1 MNAFLQ
7 AQMDYIQ
14 MMHGL
19 GLVTL
24 AVLCLSVRGASDMRL
39 AWGWLGAFG
48 MLLGVHQWTTLVQ
61 VSLADPSW
69 MAIFGCV
76 LALSGLLCLAEF
88 GRQALAAGD
97 GPTLRRWLMVPL
109 LVTVGLGAPY
119 GPSGLDAAAH
129 QVLGLLGGAVAAWG
143 LWRSVDD
150 RSAGRH
156 WLRGL
161 AVSLAAYL
169 TVEAVAAP
177 GTWVGTDAQSHL
189 MSHLPISSVLLAP
202 VSALLAGV
210 CAFAAGSYFQTS
222 RMARLRIAGWSLPHR
237 PAPAMAALL
246 LGIGGIGWLAT
257 EAVTDAAQR
266 KMHLIMGLTT
276 RTAAAGLD
284 PADVQSLTMAPGDVT
299 TETYRRVHGRLQAFA
314 AANEG
319 CRHMRLIAV
328 NAGHALV
335 LSDIRRD
342 GGEPVAPGAET
353 IKLTTA
359 QLARLDW
366 ESHRRPPDAPGG
378 SMHPPGRPGASL
390 QRRRPPPAPV
400 EDDDGHIVGLA
411 PIVDRATGRMVGA
424 LMTDID
430 TTMVAHATAS
440 QRLEAMAIALLVSL
454 LTIGFVGVHQW
465 SRETSVRIADSEKRF
480 RDIADSSADW
490 MWEWD
495 LHRGYTYCSER
506 VSDTLGYSPE
516 EVLGRSPG
524 DFAHPAHRAEAEAA
538 FARAMA
544 TSAPIRELERLCVSR
559 DGREV
564 TLLTSGVPILDAA
577 GTVIGYRGV
586 DRDVTAR
593 HEAERALREQYD
605 LLQRLIDTIPSPVY
619 YKDWK
624 GTYLGCN
631 RAFAEAFGVSEESVV
646 GLSGDDLL
654 APDLAAECSRMD
666 RELLHHPGPQRYR
679 TSLVYA
685 DGTQREV
692 LFSKATFSSHSDQVA
707 GIVGVLVDI
716 TEHRRAEE
724 ALRTAKEV
732 AEAARA
738 ELQVANT
745 ELQTAIQHAR
755 EQALAADRA
764 NRAKS
769 EFLANMSHEIRT
781 PMNGVIGMTELAL
794 DTELTAEQRE
804 YLEAVRTSADA
815 LLAVIND
822 ILDFSKIEAGK
833 LELDLVDVDLR
844 QLVDQVLQGFALTA
858 HRKGLELACE
868 VSPDVP
874 DAVVADPVRL
884 RQVLLNLVSNAL
896 KFTSEGEVV
905 VTVDV
910 ASASKE
916 AVGLHFAVSDT
927 GSGVPRDKQRAIFE
941 AFAQADGSTT
951 RKHGGTGLGLTIS
964 SQLVRMMGGHI
975 WLESEERAG
984 SKFHFTV
991 ELEIGVPAPEEPG
1004 RDQTVSL
1011 SDLRVLVVD
1020 DTAVNRRIL
1029 HEMLHNWGMRPVA
1042 VAGGEEALAAMATAA
1057 AEGLAFDL
1065 VLLDARMPQMDG
1077 FTVAARIRDDRD
1089 IGGPTVMMLTS
1100 DGQTGESARCRD
1112 LGIHATLIKP
1122 IRQAQLLQAVT
1133 AAMSGAHLNL
1143 PPETPPSQ
1151 ASDPIGTPRAMRG
1164 LRVLL
1169 AEDNAINQKLAARL
1183 LEKRGHQVHVVANG
1197 NEAVAAVG
1205 AETFDLVLM
1214 DVQMPQMDGLQ
1225 ASEEIRRRETEVG
1238 RHTPII
1244 AMTAHAMKGDRERC
1258 LAAGMDDYVTKP
1270 VKEAELHEVIRR
1282 TLGLGDVSGRRRD
1295 DVVAEPDPTDSAH
1308 VLGGA
1313 EAALVYRAPGLL
1325 FSVREALLAQ
1335 QWASVASLSDAL
1347 GALAEGVGAP
1357 QTAAL
1362 ARELEHLVAER
1373 SQSRAEDAV
1382 ARLEDQFRLL
1392 RARLAGRSEEEAA

>member
-1 MNAFLQ
+1 MTAFLQ
-7 AQMDYIQ
+7 AQVDYIQ
-14 MMHGL
+14 LTHGL

-24 AVLCLSVRGASDMRL
+24 AMLCLSVRGASDMRL

-48 MLLGVHQWTTLVQ
+48 ILLGVHQWTTLLQ
-61 VSLADPSW
+61 ASLADPSW

-88 GRQALAAGD
+88 GRQALASGD
-97 GPTLRRWLMVPL
+97 GPALRKWLMVPL

-119 GPSGLDAAAH
+119 GPAGLDAAAH
-129 QVLGLLGGAVAAWG
+129 QVLGILGGAMAAWG
-143 LWRSVDD
+143 LWRAVDE
-150 RSAGRH
+150 RSAGRL

-161 AVSLAAYL
+161 AVTLAAYL
-169 TVEAVAAP
+169 TVEAFAAP
-177 GTWVGTDAQSHL
+177 GAWVGVGAQSHL
-189 MSHLPISSVLLAP
+189 TSHLPTSSVLLAP
-202 VSALLAGV
+202 VSALLAAV

-222 RMARLRIAGWSLPHR
+222 RMARLRVAGWSLPHR

-246 LGIGGIGWLAT
+246 LGIGGVGWLAT

-284 PADVQSLTMAPGDVT
+284 PADVQSLAMAPGDVT
-299 TETYRRVHGRLQAFA
+299 TETYRRVHRRLQAFA

-319 CRHMRLIAV
+319 CRRMRLITV
-328 NAGHALV
+328 NAGSAVV

-342 GGEPVAPGAET
+342 GREPVAPGAESFE
-353 IKLTTA
+353 LTAA
-359 QLARLDW
+359 QLAHLGRLSHLRSSHAPDRP
-366 ESHRRPPDAPGG
+366 SPPPGGPGVIVAHRRPPPEPATD
-378 SMHPPGRPGASL
+378 SGR
-390 QRRRPPPAPV
+390 
-400 EDDDGHIVGLA
+400 HIVGLA
-411 PIVDRATGRMVGA
+411 PIVAEATGTMVGA
-424 LMTDID
+424 LMTDTD
-430 TTMVAHATAS
+430 TTMVAHVTGTE
-440 QRLEAMAIALLVSL
+440 RLEAMAIALLVSL

-465 SRETSVRIADSEKRF
+465 VREAAVRIADSEKRF

-495 LHRGYTYCSER
+495 LRRGYTYCSER
-506 VSDTLGYSPE
+506 VSDTLGYSPG
-516 EVLGRSPG
+516 EVLGRRPG
-524 DFAHPAHRAEAEAA
+524 DFAHPAHRAAAEAA
-538 FARAMA
+538 FARAIG
-544 TSAPIRELERLCVSR
+544 TPAPIRELERLCVSK

-564 TLLTSGVPILDAA
+564 TLLTSGVPILDAGGNA
-577 GTVIGYRGV
+577 IGYRGV

-593 HEAERALREQYD
+593 YEAERALREQYD

-619 YKDWK
+619 YKDWT
-624 GTYLGCN
+624 GAYLGCN
-631 RAFAEAFGVSEESVV
+631 RAFVEAFGVSNESVR
-646 GLSGDDLL
+646 GLSSDDLL

-666 RELLHHPGPQRYR
+666 RELLHHPGTQRYR
-679 TSLVYA
+679 TSVVYA

-716 TEHRRAEE
+716 TEDRRAEE
-724 ALRTAKEV
+724 AMRTAKEV

-745 ELQTAIQHAR
+745 DLQTAIQHAR
-755 EQALAADRA
+755 EQALAADMA

-794 DTELTAEQRE
+794 DTELTGEQRE

-833 LELDLVDVDLR
+833 LELDLVDVGLR
-844 QLVDQVLQGFALTA
+844 QLVNQSLQGFALTA

-884 RQVLLNLVSNAL
+884 RQVLLNLVGNAV

-905 VTVDV
+905 MTVEV
-910 ASASKE
+910 ASATSD
-916 AVGLHFAVSDT
+916 AVTLHFAVSDT
-927 GSGVPRDKQRAIFE
+927 GPGVPRDKQRAIFE

-975 WLESEERAG
+975 WLESEEGAG
-984 SKFHFTV
+984 SRFHFTV
-991 ELEIGVPAPEEPG
+991 ELGIGAATPEETG
-1004 RDQTVSL
+1004 HDAAVSL

-1020 DTAVNRRIL
+1020 DTAVNRRML
-1029 HEMLHNWGMRPVA
+1029 HEMLQNWGMHPVA
-1042 VAGGEEALAAMATAA
+1042 VSGGEEALQAMATAA
-1057 AEGLAFDL
+1057 TEGRAFDL
-1065 VLLDARMPQMDG
+1065 VLLDARMPRMDG
-1077 FTVAARIRDDRD
+1077 FEVAARIRDDRAID
-1089 IGGPTVMMLTS
+1089 GPTVMMLTS
-1100 DGQTGESARCRD
+1100 DGHTGESARCRD

-1133 AAMSGAHLNL
+1133 AAMSGTRASL
-1143 PPETPPSQ
+1143 PPEPSASP
-1151 ASDPIGTPRAMRG
+1151 ASDPSRCSEATCG

-1183 LEKRGHQVHVVANG
+1183 LEKRGHRVHVVATG

-1205 AETFDLVLM
+1205 AETFDVVLM

-1225 ASEEIRRRETEVG
+1225 AAGEIRRREAQVG
-1238 RHTPII
+1238 GHTPII

-1270 VKEAELHEVIRR
+1270 VKEAALHEVIRR
-1282 TLGLGDVSGRRRD
+1282 TLGLGEVPGRRRD
-1295 DVVAEPDPTDSAH
+1295 DVAPEPGSAGS
-1308 VLGGA
+1308 VRLLSGA

-1325 FSVREALLAQ
+1325 CSVRQAVLAQ

-1347 GALAEGVGAP
+1347 ATLAEGVGEP
-1357 QTAAL
+1357 QTAAS
-1362 ARELEHLVAER
+1362 ARELEHLVAEG
-1373 SQSRAEDAV
+1373 SRGSTERAV

-1392 RARLAGRSEEEAA
+1392 RARVAGRSEEEAA